1 MVSRK
6 GRNAVLDTRY
16 AVATIYVQHGA
27 AAKNTCCADS
37 EGVIS
42 VIDVENQVFNNVA
55 KALRAEFKG
64 IFVVSTDTD
73 APSSFPAVCFWEQSN
88 VPCAKTQTAHS
99 RENSAELMY
108 QGGIYSNLVSGGKQQ
123 CRKIAAVID
132 REMTKMGFIRTFG
145 QPVLNPADTSISRYV
160 LRYKGIV
167 DRDGYVYTS

>member
-1 MVSRK
+1 M
-6 GRNAVLDTRY
+6 DTRY
-16 AVATIYVQHGA
+16 AVKTVYVQHGA
-27 AAKNTCCADS
+27 AVTTDCNS
-37 EGVIS
+37 NGEGANVM
-42 VIDVENQVFNNVA
+42 IDVENQVFNNVA

>member
-1 MVSRK
+1 MD
-6 GRNAVLDTRY
+6 ARY
-16 AVATIYVQHGA
+16 AVKTVYVQHGA
-27 AAKNTCCADS
+27 AVTADRYSDS
-37 EGVIS
+37 EGANVM
-42 VIDVENQVFNNVA
+42 IDVENQVFNNVA

-132 REMTKMGFIRTFG
+132 REMAKMGFIRTFG

-167 DRDGYVYTS
+167 DRDGRIYTS

>member
-1 MVSRK
+1 MDK
-6 GRNAVLDTRY
+6 GY
-16 AVATIYVQHGA
+16 AVKTVYVQHGA
-27 AAKNTCCADS
+27 AITADCSSDS
-37 EGVIS
+37 EGVIT

-123 CRKIAAVID
+123 CRKIADVID

-167 DRDGYVYTS
+167 DRDGRIYTS